1 MIAGISAYQRA
12 GVEHLLLALNSGDMP
27 RIKELMEVIARKVIP
42 QFR

>member
-1 MIAGISAYQRA
+1 MIVGINAYQSA

-27 RIKELMEVIARKVIP
+27 RIREIMGIIASKVMP